1 MSGGTISRNSAW
13 YGGAVYL
20 YATSSTFT
28 MSGGTIS
35 GNTLTSTNSGK
46 GIYKKN
52 GTVNLYGGTI
62 SDTNYPEDL

>member
-1 MSGGTISRNSAW
+1 M
-13 YGGAVYL
+13 